1 MGRNTT
7 APSEP
12 AQSRS
17 VRRVVAEIERMMATG
32 ELLPGQPIRQEWMAE
47 RLGVSRLPIREALRE
62 LTAQGLVAHRQ
73 NVGYTVV
80 RLDQDEFDQIY
91 LMRSALEREV
101 LGRLPRFDAA
111 ALDEMH
117 VIATR
122 ITEAADRGDIVTM
135 RTENQIFH
143 FAMFERSGLH
153 LVVAELR
160 RLWKLAMPYHAA
172 YLYDPAGRQRVCGEH
187 EEMIDALAEGDNAR
201 LIELMNE
208 HRRGGEANTGMI
220 LGGGR
225 P

>member
-1 MGRNTT
+1 MGRTTT
-7 APSEP
+7 ASSGP
-12 AQSRS
+12 APSRS
-17 VRRVVAEIERMMATG
+17 VTRVIAEIERMIATG

-62 LTAQGLVAHRQ
+62 LTAQGLVGHQHNA
-73 NVGYTVV
+73 GYTVV
-80 RLDQDEFDQIY
+80 RLDQGEFDQIY

-101 LGRLPRFDAA
+101 LTRLPRFDAA
-111 ALDEMH
+111 ALDE
-117 VIATR
+117 VRAIAVR
-122 ITEAADRGDIVTM
+122 ITEAADHGDIVSM
-135 RTENQIFH
+135 RTENQSFH

-187 EEMIDALAEGDNAR
+187 DAMIDALAEGDNTR
-201 LIELMNE
+201 LVELMDE